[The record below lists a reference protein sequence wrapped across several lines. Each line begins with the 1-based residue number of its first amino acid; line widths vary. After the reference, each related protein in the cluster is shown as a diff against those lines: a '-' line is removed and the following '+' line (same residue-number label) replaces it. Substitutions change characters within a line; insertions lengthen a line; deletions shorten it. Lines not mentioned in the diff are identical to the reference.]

1 MRIFRKLL
9 AAFLIVLV
17 ISTAAVS
24 AHAVS
29 RSAYSY
35 VQQIIN
41 YYRHYQ
47 NRAQGEIDD
56 LLLQLEDADPT
67 QAKAWKQIMYDW
79 DWIYNRMPIHY
90 DVLPDGLPQDDSLCI
105 LVFGYQLK
113 DDGSMRPELVSRLK
127 VALASAEK
135 YPNAYIACTGG
146 PTGGSATEAQQMA
159 DWLRSHGISSHR
171 IITENQSLSTTQNAL
186 YTYDILDQIYPQVN
200 SIAIVSSDYHV
211 RLCSLFM
218 STMATYSH
226 HCNGGTFMEVVATAA
241 CHKVSTFRDTPN
253 TQAHGVAALTGVD
266 IDRLPTPKLHKQVGS
281 DTTPSHMYFDEIID
295 YTGETVEETDP
306 PVQIDSAEQ
315 TTPAAQQDYRKDIPA
330 SDSVTGSDSRLPAGI
345 ILTGLLVLILF
356 WKPRKKENP

>member
-9 AAFLIVLV
+9 AAILV
-17 ISTAAVS
+17 AILLSTGLVS

-29 RSAYSY
+29 RKAYSY

-47 NRAQGEIDD
+47 NKAQGEIDD

-67 QAKAWKQIMYDW
+67 QAKAWRQIMYDW

-113 DDGSMRPELVSRLK
+113 DDGSMRSELISRLE
-127 VALASAEK
+127 VALASAQK

-146 PTGGSATEAQQMA
+146 PTGGNTTEARQMA
-159 DWLRSHGISSHR
+159 DWLRANGISSHR
-171 IITENQSLSTTQNAL
+171 IITESQSLSTTQNAL
-186 YTYDILDQIYPQVN
+186 YIYDILDQIYPQVN

-241 CHKVSTFRDTPN
+241 CHKISTFRDTLN

-266 IDRLPTPKLHKQVGS
+266 IDRLPTPKLHKQIGS
-281 DTTPSHMYFDEIID
+281 DTTPSHMYFEEIID
-295 YTGETVEETDP
+295 YTGETIEEGNPPAQTAATEHSAPAIQQNTTKESFASETD
-306 PVQIDSAEQ
+306 
-315 TTPAAQQDYRKDIPA
+315 TPTDI
-330 SDSVTGSDSRLPAGI
+330 RIPAGI
-345 ILTGLLVLILF
+345 LLIGLLLLIVF